1 MIVLYLNVFEDQI
14 EVFYLIN
21 HEVVK
26 LFSFDLQVNVDDQ
39 LIEIIN
45 LDMNL
50 YLLLLLFYP

>member
-45 LDMNL
+45 LDKHL